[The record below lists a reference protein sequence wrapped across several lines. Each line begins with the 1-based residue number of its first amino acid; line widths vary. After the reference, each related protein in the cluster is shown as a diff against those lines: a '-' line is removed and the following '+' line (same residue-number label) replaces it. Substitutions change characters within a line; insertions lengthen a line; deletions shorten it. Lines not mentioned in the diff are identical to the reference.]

1 MDFVIEENRVPK
13 KDHSL
18 WVERYRPATM
28 ELYIGN
34 ETVKETFAQFIKK
47 GDIPHILLFGPAG
60 TGKTSLAKLLTK
72 NVNCDVMYI
81 NASDENRVEDVRIK
95 MKNYACSAGFKPL
108 KIIILDEADR
118 LSPEAQGALRNM
130 METYSAHT
138 RFILTCNYV
147 EKVIPAIASRMQ
159 SFEIK
164 PVSKKDVAIRLV
176 EILQTENVSFTQEDI
191 VFIINTYYPDIRK
204 VINYA
209 QQSAIETTDA
219 EGNVSLKIKISK
231 QNAIEIDL
239 LSRLVDLLKT
249 PSKPGVFDEIRQIT
263 TEFDVSSLETVV
275 YHLFSTVDDYAKGKE
290 ALIIFEL
297 GELNWQMQL
306 VIPKVRDITF
316 LACIYK
322 ILKHLK

>member
-1 MDFVIEENRVPK
+1 MDFVIEENRAPK

-18 WVERYRPATM
+18 WVERYRPAIM
-28 ELYIGN
+28 DRYIGN

-60 TGKTSLAKLLTK
+60 TGKTSLTKLLTK

-81 NASDENRVEDVRIK
+81 NASDENRIDDVRIK

-108 KIIILDEADR
+108 KVIILDEADR
-118 LSPEAQGALRNM
+118 LTPEAQGALRNM
-130 METYSAHT
+130 MESYSAHT

-147 EKVIPAIASRMQ
+147 EKMIPAIASRMQ

-191 VFIINTYYPDIRK
+191 VFIVSTYYPDIRK
-204 VINYA
+204 VINFA
-209 QQSAIETTDA
+209 QQSTIETVDSN
-219 EGNVSLKIKISK
+219 GVISLKIKICK
-231 QNAIEIDL
+231 ENAVEMDML
-239 LSRLVDLLKT
+239 TKLVDLLKN
-249 PSKPGVFDEIRQIT
+249 PNKAGSFDEIRQIST
-263 TEFDVSSLETVV
+263 KFDAASLESV
-275 YHLFSTVDDYAKGKE
+275 YRYLYDKVEQYAKGKE
-290 ALIIFEL
+290 AIIIYEL
-297 GELNWQMQL
+297 ADSMYQAEL

-316 LACIYK
+316 VACCYK